1 MRQLT
6 LIGVILIV
14 LGVVGF
20 VVQRVS
26 FTQQETALEVGPIE
40 VTTTTERSIPI
51 PDIAAGAAVVA
62 GLVLVFMGSSKR
74 N

>member
-1 MRQLT
+1 MRQLSI
-6 LIGVILIV
+6 IGVILIV
-14 LGVVGF
+14 LGIVGF

-26 FTQQETALEVGPIE
+26 FTQQETALEVGPLE

-62 GLVLVFMGSSKR
+62 GLVLVFVGSSKR